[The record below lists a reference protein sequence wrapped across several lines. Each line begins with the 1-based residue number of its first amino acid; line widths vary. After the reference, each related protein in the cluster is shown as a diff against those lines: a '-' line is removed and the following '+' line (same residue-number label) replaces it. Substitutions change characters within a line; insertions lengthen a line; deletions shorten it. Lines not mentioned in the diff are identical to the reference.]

1 MARYNT
7 VSSTSSVAGGSTIT
21 TPSSGLLTTLTGTGT
36 VTVPNP
42 VFYTGQTQTYYNST
56 GNNITLTTPSGVFN
70 GPGTGSS
77 ANLTLPGG
85 SIITVVS
92 DGTNYVAQSWLG
104 GSITVNGTFTASS
117 TVAMNPSNANV
128 SIQPTGTG
136 TLTMSSGATGTLDNV
151 NIGATT
157 QGTGSFTTLAAS
169 GITQITASTAST
181 AYNNGALVVTGGVGV
196 GGKIFTNNL
205 ITAGNAGSTT
215 GSIILQGNYGN
226 GALVTFGS
234 EYSSG
239 GPSIG
244 YSVYPSSSSA
254 GTFLSST
261 GITNNRSA
269 YTLSGQTHTWY
280 MGTSQTVAVGS
291 AVSMY
296 TGMSLTT
303 TALTLPNAVN
313 VTISNTASSPT
324 NSQNPPGVLQFIGQ
338 GWNTLSGSTQYQ
350 AQIGLGG
357 AYSSGTG
364 SVEPA
369 ITFSLAGT
377 GNSGYNASAG
387 PTSLTERVRIN
398 NYGNIGVGTTTP
410 QVTLDMGSRTDAI
423 LLPSGTSAQR
433 PSAVAGMMRYNS
445 TSGTAEVY
453 SQGSW
458 NAFGTVANGLT
469 ATTPFTKSSDMVNQ
483 SSNGTYWIQTK
494 NMTSAQ
500 QYYVD
505 YTSTTGGPWVR
516 IFLASTDNYNQT
528 SYSWD
533 NAQSSN
539 MLLDS
544 AYFMYAFVNSSTNA
558 LTYPWAFRFN
568 DSTTLNGS
576 SDGNKS
582 AFLSGPPM
590 GHGGSGSPLITYMYT
605 IRLTDSTVYSGYLRT
620 GVSSFGSLCDDGRSG
635 IWGQICLKA
644 GGSGGSGTG
653 SGGYSDFPHFTSFAY
668 SGTDNW
674 AQSNQSYTTNSSDSN
689 HRFGVYCKLV

>member
-7 VSSTSSVAGGSTIT
+7 VSTTSSVSGGNVIT

-42 VFYTGQTQTYYNST
+42 VYYTGQTQTFYNST
-56 GNNITLTTPSGVFN
+56 GSAITLATPSGIFN
-70 GPGTGSS
+70 GPGSGASS
-77 ANLTLPGG
+77 NLSLPAG

-92 DGTNYVAQSWLG
+92 DGTNYIVESWLG
-104 GSITVNGTFTASS
+104 GAIVVSGTLTAYG

-136 TLTMSSGATGTLDNV
+136 TLNMSSGATGSLDNV
-151 NIGATT
+151 SIGTTT
-157 QGTGSFTTLAAS
+157 QASGKFTTLSSTGVTQVTAGTSVTLGTAAS
-169 GITQITASTAST
+169 G
-181 AYNNGALVVTGGVGV
+181 ALQVTGGVGIGGGITV
-196 GGKIFTNNL
+196 G
-205 ITAGNAGSTT
+205 
-215 GSIILQGNYGN
+215 
-226 GALVTFGS
+226 
-234 EYSSG
+234 SSG
-239 GPSIG
+239 YFGG
-244 YSVYPSSSSA
+244 SV
-254 GTFLSST
+254 GI
-261 GITNNRSA
+261 GITNPSYPLVVSNSGAQGIEFSPTGGINSGGFIQAYNRSGAA
-269 YTLSGQTHTWY
+269 YLDLTYYATQYHFWTNGNEKFTLDSSGNL
-280 MGTSQTVAVGS
+280 S
-291 AVSMY
+291 
-296 TGMSLTT
+296 
-303 TALTLPNAVN
+303 
-313 VTISNTASSPT
+313 ISNKASSPT
-324 NSQNPPGVLQFIGQ
+324 NSQNPPGSLYFYGQ

-350 AQIGLGG
+350 GQISLGG
-357 AYSSGTG
+357 AYSASTG

-387 PTSLTERVRIN
+387 PSTLTERVRIN

-516 IFLASTDNYNQT
+516 IFLANTDNYNQT

-653 SGGYSDFPHFTSFAY
+653 SGGYSDFPHFSSFAY

>member
-423 LLPSGTSAQR
+423 SLPAGTTAQR
-433 PSAVAGMMRYNS
+433 PTGAAGYLRYNS
-445 TSGTAEVY
+445 TTTAPEFYNGSSWLSLAFQATLPVTSGLYAWYDVSTFSGNTWSDKSGNGY
-453 SQGSW
+453 
-458 NAFGTVANGLT
+458 NATTSGVTLT
-469 ATTPFTKSSDMVNQ
+469 ATSGNGATLLTQALGGTTSSTVLWP
-483 SSNGTYWIQTK
+483 SNVLPATYTLFHVTRYSTSNATK
-494 NMTSAQ
+494 NT
-500 QYYVD
+500 
-505 YTSTTGGPWVR
+505 
-516 IFLASTDNYNQT
+516 
-528 SYSWD
+528 
-533 NAQSSN
+533 
-539 MLLDS
+539 
-544 AYFMYAFVNSSTNA
+544 
-558 LTYPWAFRFN
+558 
-568 DSTTLNGS
+568 
-576 SDGNKS
+576 
-582 AFLSGPPM
+582 
-590 GHGGSGSPLITYMYT
+590 
-605 IRLTDSTVYSGYLRT
+605 
-620 GVSSFGSLCDDGRSG
+620 
-635 IWGQICLKA
+635 
-644 GGSGGSGTG
+644 SGTG
-653 SGGYSDFPHFTSFAY
+653 AQRIYTGYVNNWLSGHWEGNPAVAYHMGWLTGSSTPDDYGTNWFISTDQNSLYRANGITRGTSGAGTPSYDRICINLGGSAANEPSNFQLAECIVYNRTLSSAEYAQVEAY
-668 SGTDNW
+668 LASKYGITL
-674 AQSNQSYTTNSSDSN
+674 NQ
-689 HRFGVYCKLV
+689 